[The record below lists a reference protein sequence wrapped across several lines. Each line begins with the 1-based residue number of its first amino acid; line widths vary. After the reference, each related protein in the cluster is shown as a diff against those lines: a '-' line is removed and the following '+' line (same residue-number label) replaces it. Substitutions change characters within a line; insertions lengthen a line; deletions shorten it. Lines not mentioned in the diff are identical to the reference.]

1 MDHIHGVRNDDL
13 PQDTAPTGPVQDHV
27 LTMLDTSASHDLIR
41 LKTVASPLYDHSST
55 GDGTTANG
63 DIYVLSQLLEGAN
76 QRTRDTKRKIRNFF
90 IDHQSTVFD
99 WKRTLDI
106 SRQEYQQVCNDWTVF
121 IGQSGV
127 MQVEKLRDNASEF
140 FAFFEMMGF
149 FEHSL
154 ALKFAVQ
161 YSLWGSTLLNLGTE
175 RHHRKYLQRVNT
187 VQLPGIFGLTELGHG
202 SNVRETQTTATYDRR
217 AQEFVIHTPVPSAQK
232 YWPGHIFRYGEM
244 GTFFARLII
253 DNRDYGVHAFIVP
266 VRDHVTKKLLPGC
279 RVRDLGPKV
288 CMMIFSMKHWIYPP
302 LGLTANSSKFMCSS
316 VVQFGFNGID
326 NGCLSFDHVRIPREN
341 MLDRFSEVLPDGT
354 YVNKVGDA
362 NRHFGSIMFALCGGR
377 IVIGTLALCA
387 AKVAIT
393 IATRYAHHRE
403 QFGPEN
409 GPEVK
414 IIEHVSYYCRLM
426 PQLVRCF
433 TADLLLKYAT
443 DVYERRDQHEP
454 NHTHIVTSL
463 AKIHASAF
471 AVEACRIAR
480 ESCGGQGYRHINRI
494 PHQYESADMY
504 TVGEGDNIALHQTVT
519 KTLLSTYYRQRKSGK
534 FSGLLAY
541 LNEADLPRYKLED
554 NVSLRNLEYL
564 LDAFQFRER
573 SILLKLEHHLDATNS
588 STDNF
593 ERFNDNQLLVIQLS
607 QTFMDRMIVEICLR
621 TRDDAM
627 IRSTQDPRQ
636 VLSNMFELDCLKRF
650 KDGLAWFISHE
661 YISPRLARSVDDVYQ
676 DLCRQVALVSYDLT
690 KAFGIPDMCLPEE
703 TLVSNWFEMDLH

>member
-1 MDHIHGVRNDDL
+1 MDHIHGVRNYD
-13 PQDTAPTGPVQDHV
+13 PQDRVSTAQDHV
-27 LTMLDTSASHDLIR
+27 NLLTMLDTSASHDLIR
-41 LKTVASPLYDHSST
+41 LKTVASPLYIDSSCV
-55 GDGTTANG
+55 GDDMTTKA
-63 DIYVLSQLLEGAN
+63 DISAIGRLLEGAN
-76 QRTRDTKRKIRNFF
+76 QRTRDTKQKIRNFL

-106 SRQEYQQVCNDWTVF
+106 SRQEYQEVCNDWTVF

-127 MQVEKLRDNASEF
+127 MQVEKLRDSASEF

-175 RHHRKYLQRVNT
+175 KHHRKYLHRVNT

-202 SNVRETQTTATYDRR
+202 SNVRETQTTATYDRKT
-217 AQEFVIHTPVPSAQK
+217 QEFVIHTPVPSAQK
-232 YWPGHIFRYGEM
+232 YWPGHIFRFGEM

-253 DNRDYGVHAFIVP
+253 DNRDHGVHAFIVP

-279 RVRDLGPKV
+279 RVRDLGPK
-288 CMMIFSMKHWIYPP
+288 
-302 LGLTANSSKFMCSS
+302 
-316 VVQFGFNGID
+316 FGFNGID

-341 MLDRFSEVLPDGT
+341 MLDRFSEVLADGT

-362 NRHFGSIMFALCGGR
+362 NRHFGSVMFALCGGR

-387 AKVAIT
+387 AKMAIT

-433 TADLLLKYAT
+433 TADLLLKHAT

-471 AVEACRIAR
+471 AVEACRVAR

-519 KTLLSTYYRQRKSGK
+519 KTLLSTYHRQRKSSK

-541 LNEADLPRYKLED
+541 LNESDLPRYKLED
-554 NVSLRNLEYL
+554 NVSLKSLDYL

-573 SILLKLEHHLDATNS
+573 TILLDLVHHLDAANS

-593 ERFNDNQLLVIQLS
+593 DRFNDNQLLVTQLS
-607 QTFMDRMIVEICLR
+607 QAFMDRMIVEICLR
-621 TRDDAM
+621 MRDDTTVWS
-627 IRSTQDPRQ
+627 IQDPRQ
-636 VLSNMFELDCLKRF
+636 VLSNVFELDCLQRF

-661 YISPRLARSVDDVYQ
+661 YISPRLARSVDNVHQ

-690 KAFGIPDMCLPEE
+690 KTFGIPDMCLPEE
-703 TLVSNWFEMDLH
+703 TLINNWFEMDLH